1 MQDTSRQERWNHGL
15 DREPKILKKYVNLDE
30 QIQDALCI
38 QRRTLNTCMCLVGCG
53 LHRALCYWDYREN
66 LNRLGPR
73 VIGIA
78 GQEGTDREKDANREL
93 ALQPARV
100 TQSCLWQSET
110 AALFRAG
117 SDLPSLS
124 YLCWHFWSSQLLNT
138 KTGSMQPSYSA
149 QQLSGVLT
157 ESCLPLR
164 PKIPPSPLC
173 SKSRGHLW
181 CILWWEGEQTLQSH
195 FSNVT

>member
-1 MQDTSRQERWNHGL
+1 MSASKMHFASSAAPWTLACVWL
-15 DREPKILKKYVNLDE
+15 DVACAGHFVTETTE
-30 QIQDALCI
+30 
-38 QRRTLNTCMCLVGCG
+38 RTLTG
-53 LHRALCYWDYREN
+53 LAPASSALRGRRA
-66 LNRLGPR
+66 P
-73 VIGIA
+73 
-78 GQEGTDREKDANREL
+78 DREKDANREL

-100 TQSCLWQSET
+100 TQSCLWKPET

-138 KTGSMQPSYSA
+138 KTGSMQPNYSA

-164 PKIPPSPLC
+164 PKIPPRSSPLC
-173 SKSRGHLW
+173 SKSRRHLW